1 VASLISNENLPIE
14 GLRNSWSNKMQTT
27 IYGAPRQTWANIHDD
42 YKSVIN
48 GVKYVT
54 TMDETGA
61 TVLMPYK
68 QARERKL
75 I

>member
-1 VASLISNENLPIE
+1 
-14 GLRNSWSNKMQTT
+14 MQTT